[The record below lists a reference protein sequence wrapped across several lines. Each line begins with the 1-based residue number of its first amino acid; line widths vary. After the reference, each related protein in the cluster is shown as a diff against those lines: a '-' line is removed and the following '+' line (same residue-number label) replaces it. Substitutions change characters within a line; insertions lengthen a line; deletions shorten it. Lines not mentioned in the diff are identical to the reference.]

1 MNIIEPAKESR
12 FYPLIIGEDGTGKT
26 SLIRLALEK
35 LSEPKGVIYANYSTG
50 SDFTETLQE
59 ALGWYPDKSGGGGK
73 GTSLE
78 VIWELFSDFA
88 TKYKQ
93 IHKKVP
99 VLIIDNV
106 NTLAEDQEDTLKTLL
121 EYAKLATDD
130 SIATFV
136 FVSDEGGVPRQMV
149 ESSSWSRHGDILK
162 VGDISKEEALKYLG
176 DQGIKGEEAAQIYE
190 LVGGR
195 IVHLIRA
202 AEHVRLHGQSLQG
215 VREML
220 LHDAESL
227 VSRAGM
233 GPSNPDVKEGERSHL

>member
-1 MNIIEPAKESR
+1 VEVAKVIEAV
-12 FYPLIIGEDGTGKT
+12 PLGRVPLK
-26 SLIRLALEK
+26 
-35 LSEPKGVIYANYSTG
+35 ANS
-50 SDFTETLQE
+50 FQ
-59 ALGWYPDKSGGGGK
+59 

-149 ESSSWSRHGDILK
+149 GKSI
-162 VGDISKEEALKYLG
+162 
-176 DQGIKGEEAAQIYE
+176 
-190 LVGGR
+190 
-195 IVHLIRA
+195 
-202 AEHVRLHGQSLQG
+202 
-215 VREML
+215 
-220 LHDAESL
+220 
-227 VSRAGM
+227 
-233 GPSNPDVKEGERSHL
+233 